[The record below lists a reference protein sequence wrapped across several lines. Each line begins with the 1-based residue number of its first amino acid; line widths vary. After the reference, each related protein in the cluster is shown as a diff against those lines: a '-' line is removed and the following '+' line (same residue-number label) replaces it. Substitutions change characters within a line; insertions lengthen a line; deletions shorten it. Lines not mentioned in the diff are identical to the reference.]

1 MYLTQT
7 PSSPST
13 HAHTFNLRSE
23 SNCFK
28 HQNIKATYYSML
40 LMENLAPQI
49 LKLVPKSA
57 RQCKTLND
65 FKTKIKSYYPDS
77 CHCRLFKTYVAQL
90 YR

>member
-1 MYLTQT
+1 
-7 PSSPST
+7 
-13 HAHTFNLRSE
+13 
-23 SNCFK
+23 
-28 HQNIKATYYSML
+28 ML